1 VSARTLRH
9 YEAVGLLGV
18 PAHESRNGYRS
29 YGAAELLRGVQI
41 EQLKAAGLS
50 LDEIRRVLDEGATA
64 EAVLANRR
72 RELAAVVR
80 RGQRRLT
87 VLDALA
93 RPYADVARPSLT
105 TSDRAQVV
113 SERVTPAAG
122 DLGPAVRTGIQ
133 RLRRQL
139 KRVDPGGSW
148 TFAAR
153 FPVDL
158 DVEPGAFLV
167 MVGASGCGK
176 STRLRLIAGFEQ
188 PSEGKVQV
196 GSAAPSPGVTSGVV
210 FQQPRLF
217 PWRTVG
223 GNVELALKYANVPR
237 ERRAERRD
245 QLLQRVGLEGTA
257 DRKIWEI
264 SGGQQ
269 QRVAIARALAA
280 ETPLFLLDEPFA
292 ALDALTRERLQED
305 VRQVSAESGRTTVFV
320 THSADEAAFLGSRIV
335 VLTRRPG
342 QVALDLPVDLP
353 RLGVDPDELRRS
365 PEYTRLRAEVGRAVK
380 AAAA

>member
-1 VSARTLRH
+1 VSSVSDLKDGARQGNNAAISISGVSHRYGKGSNEVT
-9 YEAVGLLGV
+9 ALG
-18 PAHESRNGYRS
+18 
-29 YGAAELLRGVQI
+29 
-41 EQLKAAGLS
+41 
-50 LDEIRRVLDEGATA
+50 
-64 EAVLANRR
+64 
-72 RELAAVVR
+72 
-80 RGQRRLT
+80 
-87 VLDALA
+87 
-93 RPYADVARPSLT
+93 
-105 TSDRAQVV
+105 
-113 SERVTPAAG
+113 
-122 DLGPAVRTGIQ
+122 
-133 RLRRQL
+133 
-139 KRVDPGGSW
+139 
-148 TFAAR
+148 
-153 FPVDL
+153 PVDL
-158 DVEPGAFLV
+158 SIDPGSFLV
-167 MVGASGCGK
+167 LVGASGCGK
-176 STRLRLIAGFEQ
+176 STLLRLLAGFES
-188 PSEGKVQV
+188 PSEGQVQV
-196 GSAAPSPGVTSGVV
+196 SGTPPTPGVTAGVV

-223 GNVELALKYANVPR
+223 GNVDLALKYAKVPR
-237 ERRAERRD
+237 ERRGERRD
-245 QLLQRVGLEGTA
+245 QLLSRVGLEGTA

-353 RLGVDPDELRRS
+353 RNGIDADELRRS
-365 PEYTRLRAEVGRAVK
+365 PEYTEIRTEVGRAVK

>member
-1 VSARTLRH
+1 MPSPSSNGDIRINNVSHR
-9 YEAVGLLGV
+9 
-18 PAHESRNGYRS
+18 
-29 YGAAELLRGVQI
+29 YGRGDNEV
-41 EQLKAAGLS
+41 
-50 LDEIRRVLDEGATA
+50 TA
-64 EAVLANRR
+64 
-72 RELAAVVR
+72 
-80 RGQRRLT
+80 
-87 VLDALA
+87 
-93 RPYADVARPSLT
+93 
-105 TSDRAQVV
+105 
-113 SERVTPAAG
+113 
-122 DLGPAVRTGIQ
+122 LGPVNI
-133 RLRRQL
+133 
-139 KRVDPGGSW
+139 
-148 TFAAR
+148 
-153 FPVDL
+153 

-167 MVGASGCGK
+167 LVGASGCGK
-176 STRLRLIAGFEQ
+176 STLLRLIAGFES
-188 PSEGKVQV
+188 PSEGNVQV
-196 GSAAPSPGVTSGVV
+196 SGAAPVPGISAGVV

-223 GNVELALKYANVPR
+223 GNVDLALKYAKVPR
-237 ERRAERRD
+237 DGRAERRD

-257 DRKIWEI
+257 NRKIWEI

-353 RLGVDPDELRRS
+353 RGDVDADELRRS
-365 PEYTRLRAEVGRAVK
+365 PEYADLRTEVGRAVK

>member
-1 VSARTLRH
+1 MSSTTS
-9 YEAVGLLGV
+9 
-18 PAHESRNGYRS
+18 PADG
-29 YGAAELLRGVQI
+29 GVQI
-41 EQLKAAGLS
+41 HNLS
-50 LDEIRRVLDEGATA
+50 HRYGHGKDEVTA
-64 EAVLANRR
+64 
-72 RELAAVVR
+72 
-80 RGQRRLT
+80 
-87 VLDALA
+87 
-93 RPYADVARPSLT
+93 
-105 TSDRAQVV
+105 
-113 SERVTPAAG
+113 
-122 DLGPAVRTGIQ
+122 LG
-133 RLRRQL
+133 
-139 KRVDPGGSW
+139 
-148 TFAAR
+148 
-153 FPVDL
+153 PVDL

-167 MVGASGCGK
+167 LVGASGCGK
-176 STRLRLIAGFEQ
+176 STLLRLIAGFEE
-188 PSEGKVQV
+188 PSEGKVNVSGQ
-196 GSAAPSPGVTSGVV
+196 APTPGVSAGVV

-223 GNVELALKYANVPR
+223 GNVDLALKYAKVPR
-237 ERRAERRD
+237 ERRAQRRD
-245 QLLQRVGLEGTA
+245 ELLDRVGLEGVA

-342 QVALDLPVDLP
+342 QVALDIPVDLP
-353 RLGVDPDELRRS
+353 RTGVDPDELRRS
-365 PEYTRLRAEVGRAVK
+365 PEYADLRAEVGRAVK

>member
-1 VSARTLRH
+1 VPSPSDDRGGAR
-9 YEAVGLLGV
+9 GGV
-18 PAHESRNGYRS
+18 R
-29 YGAAELLRGVQI
+29 
-41 EQLKAAGLS
+41 
-50 LDEIRRVLDEGATA
+50 IR
-64 EAVLANRR
+64 
-72 RELAAVVR
+72 
-80 RGQRRLT
+80 
-87 VLDALA
+87 
-93 RPYADVARPSLT
+93 DVAHRYG
-105 TSDRAQVV
+105 D
-113 SERVTPAAG
+113 VTA
-122 DLGPAVRTGIQ
+122 LG
-133 RLRRQL
+133 
-139 KRVDPGGSW
+139 
-148 TFAAR
+148 
-153 FPVDL
+153 PVDL

-167 MVGASGCGK
+167 LVGASGCGK
-176 STRLRLIAGFEQ
+176 STLLRLIAGFES
-188 PSEGKVQV
+188 PTEGRVQV
-196 GSAAPSPGVTSGVV
+196 AGAEPTPGVSAGVV

-223 GNVELALKYANVPR
+223 GNVELALKYAKVPR

-245 QLLQRVGLEGTA
+245 ELLHRVGLEGTA
-257 DRKIWEI
+257 DRRIWEI

-280 ETPLFLLDEPFA
+280 DTPLFLLDEPFA

-353 RLGVDPDELRRS
+353 RIGVDAEELRLS
-365 PEYTRLRAEVGRAVK
+365 PEYTRLRAEVGRAVR